1 MILLRRLCMM
11 ITTTVRSNALR
22 QKENHQLACKR
33 AQLCAQSCSPETR
46 ASLLVRL
53 LKQRLVAGSKYSSS
67 PDYKNGLSCASLMP
81 CIFILPLTI
90 VNFSFLS
97 P

>member
-33 AQLCAQSCSPETR
+33 AQLCGHLCSPDTR
-46 ASLLVRL
+46 ASLLVHL
-53 LKQRLVAGSKYSSS
+53 LKQRLFAGSNILPVLIIKM
-67 PDYKNGLSCASLMP
+67 ASLVP
-81 CIFILPLTI
+81 R
-90 VNFSFLS
+90 
-97 P
+97 